1 MPQVRTFR
9 LALATGLLG
18 LTLAACGG
26 GSDDTTT
33 PDTSA
38 PSSTPSSSAT
48 EASPTAAAVDAPF
61 GPGSASVPAT
71 GAGSFEGMATA
82 PVATAAS
89 ANPVL
94 STLVSAVQAAG
105 LVDTLNS
112 AQDITVFAPSNDA
125 FAKVPAADLQALLAD
140 KEMLTQALAAGPL
153 GWRAAFA
160 LPVLGLAGLYLRY
173 RRQPLPTPSTQ
184 RLTRRQGG
192 LPLASREPAPS
203 AGPAAPAHAGTRP
216 EVRSPSG
223 TRVAGTSFGCSARSG
238 ASSATTTTARCAT
251 SSATCTG
258 AWRRSPRRRR

>member
-26 GSDDTTT
+26 GENDATTADAE
-33 PDTSA
+33 PPA
-38 PSSTPSSSAT
+38 STPSSPAA
-48 EASPTAAAVDAPF
+48 EASPTAAAAMDAPF
-61 GPGSASVPAT
+61 GAGCASVPAT

-140 KEMLTQALAAGPL
+140 KEMLTQVLTYHVVGQPITPEDLGTAGPFESL
-153 GWRAAFA
+153 QGAPIEASGSGEKFVVNESSNVVCGGVQTA
-160 LPVLGLAGLYLRY
+160 NATVYIVDSVLM
-173 RRQPLPTPSTQ
+173 P
-184 RLTRRQGG
+184 
-192 LPLASREPAPS
+192 
-203 AGPAAPAHAGTRP
+203 PAA
-216 EVRSPSG
+216 
-223 TRVAGTSFGCSARSG
+223 
-238 ASSATTTTARCAT
+238 
-251 SSATCTG
+251 
-258 AWRRSPRRRR
+258 

>member
-26 GSDDTTT
+26 GENDATTADAE
-33 PDTSA
+33 PPA
-38 PSSTPSSSAT
+38 STPSSPAA
-48 EASPTAAAVDAPF
+48 EASPTAAAAMDAPF
-61 GPGSASVPAT
+61 GAGCASVHAT

-140 KEMLTQALAAGPL
+140 KEMLTQVLTYHVVGQPITPEDLGTAGPFESL
-153 GWRAAFA
+153 QGAPIEASGSGEKFVVNESSNVVCGGVQTA
-160 LPVLGLAGLYLRY
+160 NATVYIVDSVLM
-173 RRQPLPTPSTQ
+173 P
-184 RLTRRQGG
+184 
-192 LPLASREPAPS
+192 
-203 AGPAAPAHAGTRP
+203 PAA
-216 EVRSPSG
+216 
-223 TRVAGTSFGCSARSG
+223 
-238 ASSATTTTARCAT
+238 
-251 SSATCTG
+251 
-258 AWRRSPRRRR
+258 